1 MTERAVESTGAAAAP
16 APDAPP
22 THRPRVTLR
31 LLKAT
36 GRKGGASSGGDP
48 FWLSRYFYRKVTIY
62 FTWAFAKLGIGSKA
76 TTLISGLVLFAGAAC
91 YAMPGRGYWVAG
103 SLLVQLYFILD
114 HVDGELARFERSQL
128 GVSSGMAGH
137 FYDICCHAGELALLA
152 AIGMRLFADSG
163 GAWWVAVVTLLTLF
177 PASVAPWQRY
187 CEAVVAY
194 SSRNVVDGSAKI
206 GREFLFSE
214 TLAHAPAEDPAATT
228 PRRFTARRLLAGV
241 LQFIGF
247 PGYFVTLL
255 AATLLDALRVP
266 ELAAGV
272 PYLLLWMAARAL
284 HGSAAAIKSMRVY
297 GKRLEALK

>member
-22 THRPRVTLR
+22 TTPPRVTLDV
-31 LLKAT
+31 LKAA

-48 FWLSRYFYRKVTIY
+48 FWLSRFFYRKFTIY
-62 FTWAFAKLGIGSKA
+62 FTWGFAKAGIGSKA
-76 TTLISGLVLFAGAAC
+76 TTLISGIVLFAGAAC
-91 YAMPGRGYWVAG
+91 YAMPGRWTWVAG
-103 SLLVQLYFILD
+103 ALLVQLYFILD
-114 HVDGELARFERSQL
+114 HVDGELARFERARL

-137 FYDICCHAGELALLA
+137 FYDICCHAGELALMA

-187 CEAVVAY
+187 CEAVVAH
-194 SSRNVVDGSAKI
+194 SSRHVVDGSATV
-206 GREFLFSE
+206 GAEFLFSE
-214 TLAHAPAEDPAATT
+214 TLAHAPPAATAAST
-228 PRRFTARRLLAGV
+228 RRSTGRHLLAGV

-266 ELAAGV
+266 ELVRGA
-272 PYLLLWMAARAL
+272 PYLLLWMAVRAL

-297 GKRLEALK
+297 GRRLEGLK